1 MEPWQF
7 KLRAGDPQGAWD
19 LFHER
24 YRRLILATIRRLV
37 SDHDDV
43 MDVYASLCQALSAE
57 ECARLRRYTER
68 SAGRAG
74 AGTWLVAVVRNFTVD
89 QLRAQHG
96 RERRA
101 VPAGLSDLQQEIYRA
116 LCLDGHSHVE
126 AYELIRQRR
135 GEPIPF
141 AAFLREIRSTAL
153 QAPCPDRAHVGR
165 ATAPPPDDIPTP
177 EVDPAVTAEA
187 VGRLGQA
194 LAGLPSDVR
203 LAVELFVVE
212 QLSAGEVARAV
223 GWPNAKA
230 VYNRVARALARI
242 REVLERAGLGPGDR

>member
-1 MEPWQF
+1 MEPWQI

-24 YRRLILATIRRLV
+24 YRRLILTTIRRLV
-37 SDHDDV
+37 SHHDDV
-43 MDVYASLCQALSAE
+43 MDVYASLCQALSAG

-68 SAGRAG
+68 AAGRAG

-96 RERRA
+96 RERRT

-116 LCLDGHSHVE
+116 LCLEGHSHVE

-141 AAFLREIRSTAL
+141 SAFLREVRITAL
-153 QAPCPDRAHVGR
+153 QAPCADRAHVGR
-165 ATAPPPDDIPTP
+165 ATSPPPDDIATP

-187 VGRLGQA
+187 VGRLGEA
-194 LAGLPSDVR
+194 LAELPSDVK

-242 REVLERAGLGPGDR
+242 RQVLGRGGVGAGDL